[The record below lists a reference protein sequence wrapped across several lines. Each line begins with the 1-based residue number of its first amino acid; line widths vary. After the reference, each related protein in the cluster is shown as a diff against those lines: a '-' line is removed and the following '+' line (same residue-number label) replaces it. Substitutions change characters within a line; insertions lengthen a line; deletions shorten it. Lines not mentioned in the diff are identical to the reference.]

1 MAMERLLELMANKR
15 ASDLFLSVGSPV
27 QIKLNGI
34 AVPIN
39 QQRLDPES
47 VENLLREVITDK
59 QWQDY
64 QSEQELNVGYGLRGV
79 GSFRFSLFRQ
89 RGSTAAVIR
98 YIPGDVPSFESLN
111 LPVALQDQIMAKR
124 GLMLVVGATGSGK
137 TTTLASLID
146 YRNHHRTGHI
156 LTLEDPIEF
165 VFKNRM
171 SVVNQR
177 QIGTDTKDLRTAL
190 KNALRQAPDCIFIG
204 EIRDTETMSAAIAYA
219 QSGHLVLATL
229 HANNASHALN
239 RIVSFY
245 PPENRQVLLSDLSTT
260 LKCVVSQRLLKSIGG
275 GRVPAV
281 EVLLNTTHIAEL
293 IEQGRLSEIR
303 DALTNSMTPG
313 AQTFDRALIDL
324 LLAGQVT
331 RDDALANADS
341 PTNLL
346 WMLENRGTPH
356 ERASST
362 AADAEPPA
370 PPAIPFPSLGGAE
383 TGSTAAAPPSGH
395 PSGSS
400 SGSPSGSSPG
410 SPSQGG
416 PAAGNPTELAQRRPQ
431 SPQSVDNGGA
441 ADRNRPATAT
451 RSDFLL
457 NI

>member
-1 MAMERLLELMANKR
+1 MAMDKLLELMASKR
-15 ASDLFLSVGSPV
+15 ASDLFLAVGSPV

-39 QQRLDPES
+39 QQRLDPEG
-47 VENLLREVITDK
+47 VETLLREVITDR
-59 QWQDY
+59 QWEEY
-64 QSEQELNVGYGLRGV
+64 ENEHELNIGYGLRGI
-79 GSFRFSLFRQ
+79 GSFRFSLFKQ
-89 RGSTAAVIR
+89 RGSTAAVVR

-111 LPVALQDQIMAKR
+111 LPPVLQEQIMAKR
-124 GLMLVVGATGSGK
+124 GLILVVGATGSGK

-146 YRNHHRTGHI
+146 YRNQHRTGHI

-171 SVVNQR
+171 SIVNQR
-177 QIGTDTKDLRTAL
+177 QIGTDTKSLKTAL

-245 PPENRQVLLSDLSTT
+245 APENRAVLLSDLSTT
-260 LKCVVSQRLLKSIGG
+260 LKAVVSQRLLKSIGG

-293 IEQGRLSEIR
+293 IEQGRLNEIR
-303 DALTNSMTPG
+303 DALANSMTPG
-313 AQTFDRALIDL
+313 SQTFDRALIDL
-324 LLAGQVT
+324 LLAGKVT
-331 RDDALANADS
+331 REDALTNADS

-356 ERASST
+356 EAMVAASQ
-362 AADAEPPA
+362 AAAE
-370 PPAIPFPSLGGAE
+370 AE
-383 TGSTAAAPPSGH
+383 AAPP
-395 PSGSS
+395 
-400 SGSPSGSSPG
+400 
-410 SPSQGG
+410 
-416 PAAGNPTELAQRRPQ
+416 PAVPFPTLAGNEAARNPPPPPQNVDKRPVAAVSNPDNPASGRAQA
-431 SPQSVDNGGA
+431 PQSVDNRESEGRTGA
-441 ADRNRPATAT
+441 PTSNRT
-451 RSDFLL
+451 DFLL